1 MYQIMLRKDGV
12 KMGRVKV
19 KDQNYL
25 EQIPVR
31 NPEFPWKENDEG
43 IVTVDMVHRGFFAAL
58 ARKLWVTPK
67 VSHIKLDRFGSFV
80 WKQID
85 GNRDL
90 IEIGTLVKSEFGD
103 KAEPLYE
110 RLAKYFDMLKNNKFI
125 SFKK

>member
-1 MYQIMLRKDGV
+1 
-12 KMGRVKV
+12 MGRVKV